1 MSSSRPTNRVGP
13 LAYGRLALALM
24 VLATGLVAVVPHG
37 DARMWQASVI
47 VGEGGHWLGTASVIL
62 LLGWRRS
69 WLHKVSIAPTIV
81 GIGLLFTP
89 LMQAYRVAAVL
100 PDALLAAFG
109 KPPATSTT
117 AAPAREAPLVPLDL
131 LFGVYAGDVVAD
143 EHIYDVVDGQRLA
156 LDLYRPRYEVGPRP
170 VVMVIH
176 GGGWTDG
183 DKRQFATLS
192 RYLAARGYVVA
203 NVGYR
208 LAPDSQFPAPLEDL
222 VSAIQYIKDLETT
235 HGVDPTRFA
244 FIGRSAGGQ
253 IALLAAYALEEPAI
267 QGVVSFYGPTEL
279 RWGYENPAKAS
290 IIDSSFALE
299 QYLGGPPATHGEQ
312 YDAAEPVRFATSTS
326 PPTLLFQG
334 LRDEHVARFHAES
347 LSAHLR
353 DVGAPHLVVTMP
365 WATHGCDY
373 LFSGP
378 CGQISTYAV
387 EQFLG
392 AVLRGPPRHGGD
404 AAGNAAN
411 PDL

>member
-13 LAYGRLALALM
+13 LAYGRLALALV
-24 VLATGLVAVVPHG
+24 VLAAGLVAVVPHG

-69 WLHKVSIAPTIV
+69 WLHKVSIALTIV

-109 KPPATSTT
+109 EPPATSTT

-222 VSAIQYIKDLETT
+222 VSAIQYI
-235 HGVDPTRFA
+235 
-244 FIGRSAGGQ
+244 
-253 IALLAAYALEEPAI
+253 
-267 QGVVSFYGPTEL
+267 
-279 RWGYENPAKAS
+279 
-290 IIDSSFALE
+290 
-299 QYLGGPPATHGEQ
+299 
-312 YDAAEPVRFATSTS
+312 
-326 PPTLLFQG
+326 
-334 LRDEHVARFHAES
+334 
-347 LSAHLR
+347 
-353 DVGAPHLVVTMP
+353 
-365 WATHGCDY
+365 
-373 LFSGP
+373 
-378 CGQISTYAV
+378 
-387 EQFLG
+387 
-392 AVLRGPPRHGGD
+392 
-404 AAGNAAN
+404 
-411 PDL
+411 